1 MVANILLIIIAIIA
15 GLWLVAFI
23 FAGLFVPKSPEEQ
36 ALEDAEQL
44 AWIREN
50 CHKK

>member
-1 MVANILLIIIAIIA
+1 MANILLITVAVIA
-15 GLWLVAFI
+15 GLWLVALV